1 VIRGGAG
8 ADSLS
13 GGDGVDWLQYTG
25 SDAGVTVDLNVDPN
39 SGQQTASGGDAAGD
53 QIEGFE
59 YVHGSDFGD
68 VLNGNDDRNYLIGN
82 DGADTLTGYGGND
95 VIRGGAGADSLS
107 GGDGVDWLQ
116 YTGSDAGV
124 TVDLNVD
131 PNSGLQTASGG
142 DAEGDQIQGFEYV
155 SGSDFGDVLIGNDDR
170 NYLIGNDGADTIDGG
185 IGNDLIRGGAGAD
198 SLSGGDGVDWLHYT
212 GSDSGVTVDLNV
224 DPTSGLQTASD
235 GDAAGDQIEGFE
247 YVRGSDFGDVL
258 IGNDDRNYLIGN
270 DGADTLTG
278 NGGNDVIR
286 GGAGGD
292 VLSGGAGA
300 DRFVF
305 DGGFGGDKITDFDTS
320 QTGEK
325 IVLVGVSSITDF
337 ADLTNNHLSQPGS
350 DAIITDAL
358 GNSITLLGVDMNTLT
373 ADDFIF

>member
-1 VIRGGAG
+1 MR
-8 ADSLS
+8 
-13 GGDGVDWLQYTG
+13 
-25 SDAGVTVDLNVDPN
+25 
-39 SGQQTASGGDAAGD
+39 
-53 QIEGFE
+53 
-59 YVHGSDFGD
+59 GSDFGD
-68 VLNGNDDRNYLIGN
+68 VLIGNDDRNYLLGN
-82 DGADTLTGYGGND
+82 DGADTLTGNGGND
-95 VIRGGAGADSLS
+95 LIRGGAGGDSLS

-142 DAEGDQIQGFEYV
+142 DAQGDQIQ
-155 SGSDFGDVLIGNDDR
+155 
-170 NYLIGNDGADTIDGG
+170 
-185 IGNDLIRGGAGAD
+185 
-198 SLSGGDGVDWLHYT
+198 
-212 GSDSGVTVDLNV
+212 
-224 DPTSGLQTASD
+224 
-235 GDAAGDQIEGFE
+235 GFE

-278 NGGNDVIR
+278 NGGNDLIR
-286 GGAGGD
+286 
-292 VLSGGAGA
+292 GGAGA

-305 DGGFGGDKITDFDTS
+305 EDGFGNDKITDFDTS
-320 QTGEK
+320 QAGEK

-337 ADLTNNHLSQPGS
+337 ADLTKNHLSQPGS

-373 ADDFIF
+373 ADGFIF